1 MRLHTGIVIIAHGS
15 RSDEANQD
23 VMYIGKALRE
33 QGYYKVVEV
42 GYLELA
48 RPDVLTAIDTCVSKG
63 ANHVIVI
70 PFFLLAGT
78 HVQEDLP
85 ALMEQARAKH
95 PDVIIQMGRH
105 LGFHQQLVEIIL
117 DRITDAK
124 EG

>member
-1 MRLHTGIVIIAHGS
+1 MHLQTGIVIIAHGS

-23 VMYIGKALRE
+23 VVYIGKALRE
-33 QGYYKVVEV
+33 LGDYKIVEV

-48 RPDVLTAIDTCVSKG
+48 SPDVLTAIDTCVSKG

-70 PFFLLAGT
+70 PFFLLAGS

-85 ALMEQARAKH
+85 ELMEQARAKH
-95 PDVIIQMGRH
+95 QGVIIQMGRH
-105 LGFHQQLVEIIL
+105 LGFHRQLVEIVL